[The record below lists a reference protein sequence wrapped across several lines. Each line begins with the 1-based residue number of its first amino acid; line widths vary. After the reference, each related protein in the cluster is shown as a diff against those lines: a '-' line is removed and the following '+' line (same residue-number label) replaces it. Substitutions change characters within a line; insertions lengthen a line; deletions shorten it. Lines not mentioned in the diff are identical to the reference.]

1 MKKKLFN
8 IHKLIGVNILL
19 FFFLSLFFG
28 ILTIFQPYINLW
40 EDPKKHITHINMS
53 DIDLDKCLKQVTKRK
68 YFNED
73 GTILKNDLIKVRLP
87 AVELTSNNLIR
98 IQNRPNFYLDPVT
111 CKKLKNKSFN
121 ISKFFDNIHTGL
133 IFKSIYFKILFGF
146 MAVAVVFSS
155 LSGLFM
161 MIKRKYNNKA
171 KNTKAHFAKYHR
183 LLLLYTF
190 PLIFMFGLTGALFN
204 LGVYSSPL
212 ITNYLT
218 NGETI
223 NILKVDKNIL
233 IDPDLEV
240 EKKSNKVKNIALT
253 KLYKKA
259 FNEFEDIRFY
269 AMQVYNYQDIN
280 AKVKFIGY
288 EPNNYFISSIINESY
303 IVLDANNAKVLDKKM
318 AEDGTFT
325 EKTLDTIFYLHYI
338 RTFQDVPRIIFAF
351 VAMTMLVG
359 LVYAMTLWLSRKNKN
374 AFSYKV
380 LKPLSLTIIMGSLIS
395 ASVLFAS
402 NWLIPKGYIS
412 FTLFDIFYFTQ
423 EVLFY
428 VTYLLFFIY
437 IMIKKDSVKIIRTSF
452 YISSLLLF
460 IAFISHNFMSGFN
473 IFRTYKEGMYQIFGT
488 DLTLVIIFIVLFIFA
503 RKIPKKYLEFK

>member
-53 DIDLDKCLKQVTKRK
+53 DIDFDKCLKQVTKRK

-73 GTILKNDLIKVRLP
+73 GTVLKNDIIKIRLP
-87 AVELTSNNLIR
+87 AVELTSNNLIK
-98 IQNRPNFYLDPVT
+98 INNRPNFYLDPLT
-111 CKKLKNKSFN
+111 CKKIKNKPFN

-161 MIKRKYNNKA
+161 MIKSRYNNKA
-171 KNTKAHFAKYHR
+171 KSTKAHFAKYHR

-212 ITNYLT
+212 ITHNLT
-218 NGETI
+218 NGETV
-223 NILKVDKNIL
+223 NILKVDRNIL
-233 IDPDLEV
+233 VDPDLEIV
-240 EKKSNKVKNIALT
+240 ESSQKVKNITLT
-253 KLYKKA
+253 ELYKKA

-269 AMQVYNYQDIN
+269 AIQVYNYQDIN

-288 EPNNYFISSIINESY
+288 EPNNYFISSITNESY

-318 AEDGTFT
+318 ADDGTFT
-325 EKTLDTIFYLHYI
+325 EKTLDAIFYLHYI

-359 LVYAMTLWLSRKNKN
+359 LVYAMTLWLSRKNKD

-380 LKPLSLTIIMGSLIS
+380 LKPLSLTIIVGSLVS
-395 ASVLFAS
+395 ASMIFAS

-412 FTLFDIFYFTQ
+412 FTLFDTFYFTQ
-423 EVLFY
+423 EVIFY
-428 VTYLLFFIY
+428 LVY
-437 IMIKKDSVKIIRTSF
+437 IFMFVYVLIQKEPFKIIKNSF
-452 YISSLLLF
+452 YLSSILLV
-460 IAFISHNFMSGFN
+460 IAVLAHNFVGGFTMLE
-473 IFRTYKEGMYQIFGT
+473 TYEKGMYSIFGT
-488 DLTLVIIFIVLFIFA
+488 DIALILVAISIFLFA
-503 RKIPKKYLEFK
+503 RKLNEKNIGFK